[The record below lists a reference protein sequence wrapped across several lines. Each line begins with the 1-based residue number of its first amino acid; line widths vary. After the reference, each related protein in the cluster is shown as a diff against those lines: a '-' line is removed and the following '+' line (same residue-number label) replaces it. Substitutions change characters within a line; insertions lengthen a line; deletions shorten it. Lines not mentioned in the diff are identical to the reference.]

1 MYGVRRQQTGLD
13 RARQDRTGQ
22 GKAGQARAGQGRAGQ
37 GKARQGRAAQEVD
50 LKKHLTSALILAE
63 ERLAVRSK
71 VQLALSIQWLHLTTL
86 DNGTGG

>member
-1 MYGVRRQQTGLD
+1 MKMKTGK
-13 RARQDRTGQ
+13 RTARLARTGQ

-71 VQLALSIQWLHLTTL
+71 VQLALSIQWSHFTTL